1 MSLYNAFCNKYPKLA
16 PQKDFE
22 ANFENNFGKCS
33 ESIPVPVSFILTM
46 A

>member
-1 MSLYNAFCNKYPKLA
+1 MLFAINNPK
-16 PQKDFE
+16 PVPEKDLDT
-22 ANFENNFGKCS
+22 NFENNLGKSS